1 MAKFLMFSVIFT
13 LLTINK
19 LQAQNPVDWKILGE
33 SGVGDIYFQQFTH
46 KKISED
52 LIDVWDRTNI
62 KRYEQKKKGKV
73 TLLKSGVYS
82 ISLKRYDCAERKLQ
96 TLQFNLYDSKGSL
109 ISSDSNYESFEYATP
124 GSAGELLLNNACK
137 MIGK

>member
-1 MAKFLMFSVIFT
+1 MKKLIMA
-13 LLTINK
+13 LLILTSTK
-19 LQAQNPVDWKILGE
+19 ATAQNPIDWKKLGE

-52 LIDVWDRTNI
+52 IIDVWDRTNI

-73 TLLKSGVYS
+73 TLFKTGVYS
-82 ISLKRYDCAERKLQ
+82 ISLKRFDCAERKLQ

-109 ISSDSNYESFEYATP
+109 ISSNSDYESFEYATP